1 MIRKLT
7 QKKKK
12 RDEEADEFVFEVPQN
27 HSQTHPQKPAR
38 SLPTNAQLPK
48 FKDIYEEPLYIRPQ
62 KK

>member
-12 RDEEADEFVFEVPQN
+12 RDEQADEFIFEVPQN
-27 HSQTHPQKPAR
+27 HSNPQKPAR
-38 SLPTNAQLPK
+38 SLPTNTKLPT
-48 FKDIYEEPLYIRPQ
+48 FKDIYEEPLYITPQ